1 MASPR
6 LIYVTLLGL
15 TIVLGLLSRSP
26 LVAADSPIRHYA
38 GDTLWALAVF
48 WSLAIIRPRANT
60 RWLLIATLLISLS
73 VELSQLYQAEWI
85 TRIRAF
91 KPAAL
96 ILGHTFLWSD
106 LACYTLGAIT
116 GALTHFKFSAKD
128 SRSS

>member
-6 LIYVTLLGL
+6 LIYITLLGL

-106 LACYTLGAIT
+106 LACYAVGTIAAALIT
-116 GALTHFKFSAKD
+116 FQFLQKES
-128 SRSS
+128 